1 MTLYKP
7 YLAHFGVLGMKWGVL
22 HDKKRTDVTRV
33 SKRKLKRQ
41 IKKANETPDSY
52 TNTKKID
59 ESFNKKILE
68 TKEGRAY
75 KNQLDFLSAMD
86 KQAKAK
92 GGELVLTREQ
102 AKSFN
107 DARDAYIKKGQE
119 LYEGYRDQYAS
130 AALKDLGYDDTVE
143 GREYLKRIGFI

>member
-1 MTLYKP
+1 MALYQP
-7 YLAHFGVLGMKWGVL
+7 YLAHHGVLGMKWGVR
-22 HDKKRTDVTRV
+22 HYKKRTDVTRV

-41 IKKANETPDSY
+41 MKKANKTPDPY
-52 TNTKKID
+52 PNTKKID
-59 ESFNKKILE
+59 ASFDKKISE

-75 KNQLDFLSAMD
+75 KNQLEFLSEMD

-92 GGELVLTREQ
+92 GGTLVLTKEQ

-107 DARDAYIKKGQE
+107 DVRDAYIKKGQE
-119 LYEGYRDQYAS
+119 LYQGYRDQYAS

-143 GREYLKRIGFI
+143 GREYLKRISFI